1 MAAKILIV
9 DDEELIRW
17 SLSEGLGS
25 AGYKALTAESA
36 EKALAL
42 IEKEDLDVILTD
54 LRLEGASGLEL
65 LKEAR
70 RLRPEIPVILM
81 TAFADMDSAIEAI
94 REGAADYIPK
104 PLQLEGLKLTLNRVL
119 ETEAL
124 RSRIQEARRRRR
136 VRYSFDSF
144 VAASGAMREVLVSA
158 RKMAASPFGTILL
171 LGESGTG
178 KDRLARTIHWE
189 SPRSGQ
195 PLMEIGCASI
205 PESLLESE
213 LFGYEK
219 GAFTG
224 ATHRKKGLFEIAA
237 GGTVFLNEIGH
248 MPLGLQAKMLRVLE
262 EKTFKRVGG
271 GEDISV
277 DVRVIAATNE
287 DLENAVAEGRFRP
300 DLYYRVNVLTVRLLP
315 LRERRE
321 DILPLA
327 ESLLDR
333 LCREMR
339 RPKPALS
346 ERTGKALLGY
356 PWPGNVREL
365 RNALER
371 MLILGETEFRPA
383 SGPAARPPADA
394 APAANALPEGVRHG
408 APAGVDAAPAPCAFD
423 LPEGGIRLD
432 AVEKSLV
439 RQALERTGGNQVNA
453 AKLLGIGRDALR
465 RRVDKFG
472 LKTG

>member
-17 SLSEGLGS
+17 SLCEDLRT
-25 AGYKALTAESA
+25 AGYKALAAESA
-36 EKALAL
+36 ETALAL
-42 IEKEDLDVILTD
+42 VEKECPDAVLTD
-54 LRLEGASGLEL
+54 LRLKGPSGLEL
-65 LKEAR
+65 LKDIR
-70 RLRPEIPVILM
+70 RARPEIPVILM

-119 ETEAL
+119 ETAAL
-124 RSRIQEARRRRR
+124 RSHIQEARRRRR
-136 VRYSFDSF
+136 VVYNFDSL
-144 VAASGAMREVLVSA
+144 VAASPAMREVLASA

-178 KDRLARTIHWE
+178 KDRLARTIHCE

-195 PLMEIGCASI
+195 PLMEIGCAAI
-205 PESLLESE
+205 PEQLLESE

-224 ATHRKKGLFEIAA
+224 AAQRKKGLFELAA

-271 GEDISV
+271 VEDISV

-287 DLENAVAEGRFRP
+287 DLEKAAAEGRFRT

-321 DILPLA
+321 DVLPLA
-327 ESLLDR
+327 DALLER
-333 LCREMR
+333 LSREMR
-339 RPKPALS
+339 RAKPALS
-346 ERTGKALLGY
+346 DRTSKSLLEY

-383 SGPAARPPADA
+383 SGPAARPSSDA
-394 APAANALPEGVRHG
+394 APAANALPEGGRHG
-408 APAGVDAAPAPCAFD
+408 APAGVDAGPASGPFE
-423 LPEGGIRLD
+423 LPEGGVRLD
-432 AVEKSLV
+432 EVEKRLV

-453 AKLLGIGRDALR
+453 AKLLGISRDALR
-465 RRVDKFG
+465 RRVEKFG
-472 LKTG
+472 LR